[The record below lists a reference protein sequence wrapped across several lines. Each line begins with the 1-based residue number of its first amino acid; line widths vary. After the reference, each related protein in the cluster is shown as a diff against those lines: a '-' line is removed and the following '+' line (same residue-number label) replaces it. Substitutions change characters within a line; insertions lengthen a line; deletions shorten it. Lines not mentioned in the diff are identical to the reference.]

1 MSRLGS
7 LATVLAASVAYV
19 VAVLITSGTVLLRG
33 AKDARAAQP
42 HGDFLYG
49 FVIPAWWW
57 ALLLVPPLALFS
69 WWIVRHR
76 RRRA

>member
-1 MSRLGS
+1 MGS

-19 VAVLITSGTVLLRG
+19 VAVLVASGTVLLRG
-33 AKDARAAQP
+33 AKEARAAQP
-42 HGDFLYG
+42 QGDFLYG

-57 ALLLVPPLALFS
+57 ALLLMPPLALIS
-69 WWIVRHR
+69 WWIVRQR